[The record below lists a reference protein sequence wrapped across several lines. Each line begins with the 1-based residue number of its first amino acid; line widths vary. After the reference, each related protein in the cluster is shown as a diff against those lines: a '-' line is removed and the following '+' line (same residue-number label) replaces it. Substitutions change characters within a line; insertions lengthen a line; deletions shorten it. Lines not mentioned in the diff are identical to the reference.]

1 MAATLD
7 RQELYRLAR
16 MGAESRLRA
25 LEEERGQILRSF
37 PMLKGGGSASTSSTQ
52 GASASPSASAAPVRR
67 RRQMS
72 AAERKSVSARMKKY
86 WAERRKAKE
95 GK

>member
-37 PMLKGGGSASTSSTQ
+37 PMLKADGSASTSTQ
-52 GASASPSASAAPVRR
+52 GAFASASASPVRR

>member
-16 MGAESRLRA
+16 LGAEARLRA
-25 LEEERGQILRSF
+25 LEDERAQILRNF
-37 PMLKGGGSASTSSTQ
+37 PGLRA
-52 GASASPSASAAPVRR
+52 GAPQAAVATAAPVRR
-67 RRQMS
+67 RRRMS

-86 WAERRKAKE
+86 WAERRKASGAK
-95 GK
+95 KD

>member
-7 RQELYRLAR
+7 RQELYRLAQL
-16 MGAESRLRA
+16 GAEARLRA
-25 LEEERGQILRSF
+25 LEAERAQILRSF
-37 PMLKGGGSASTSSTQ
+37 PGLKSGTTRQSSPT
-52 GASASPSASAAPVRR
+52 GTAAAAPVRR

-86 WAERRKAKE
+86 WAERRKANAK
-95 GK
+95 KD

>member
-1 MAATLD
+1 
-7 RQELYRLAR
+7 
-16 MGAESRLRA
+16 
-25 LEEERGQILRSF
+25 
-37 PMLKGGGSASTSSTQ
+37 LKGGAST
-52 GASASPSASAAPVRR
+52 GASIASAAPEAGPVRR

-95 GK
+95 AK

>member
-16 MGAESRLRA
+16 LGAEARLRT
-25 LEEERGQILRSF
+25 LEEERRQILRNF
-37 PMLKGGGSASTSSTQ
+37 PGLRGGGGSGQEA
-52 GASASPSASAAPVRR
+52 PVASAAPARASRR

-72 AAERKSVSARMKKY
+72 AAERKAVSARMKKY

-95 GK
+95 

>member
-7 RQELYRLAR
+7 RQEMYRLAR
-16 MGAESRLRA
+16 LGAEARLRT
-25 LEEERGQILRSF
+25 LELERAQILRSF
-37 PMLKGGGSASTSSTQ
+37 PGLTAQSGEN
-52 GASASPSASAAPVRR
+52 GASAPVRR

-86 WAERRKAKE
+86 WAERRKANAK
-95 GK
+95 KD

>member
-7 RQELYRLAR
+7 RQEMYRLAR

-25 LEEERGQILRSF
+25 LEQERAQILRSF
-37 PMLKGGGSASTSSTQ
+37 PGLKI
-52 GASASPSASAAPVRR
+52 GASAAASTASAAPEAGPVRR

-95 GK
+95 AK

>member
-1 MAATLD
+1 MAGTID

-16 MGAESRLRA
+16 FGAEARLRA
-25 LEEERGQILRSF
+25 LEDERAQILRTF
-37 PMLKGGGSASTSSTQ
+37 PGLRAGGTQ
-52 GASASPSASAAPVRR
+52 VATAAAAPVRR

-86 WAERRKAKE
+86 WAERRKANAAK
-95 GK
+95 KD

>member
-7 RQELYRLAR
+7 RQEMYRLAR
-16 MGAESRLRA
+16 MGAEARLRA
-25 LEEERGQILRSF
+25 LEQERAQILRSF
-37 PMLKGGGSASTSSTQ
+37 PGLKAGAAEPAASQST
-52 GASASPSASAAPVRR
+52 AAAAAPVRR

-72 AAERKSVSARMKKY
+72 AAERKSVSLRMKKY

-95 GK
+95 SK

>member
-1 MAATLD
+1 MAAALD

-16 MGAESRLRA
+16 LGAEARLRA
-25 LEEERGQILRSF
+25 LDEERRQILRNF
-37 PMLKGGGSASTSSTQ
+37 PGLRGAGGTGQEASTP
-52 GASASPSASAAPVRR
+52 AAAPAPASRR

-72 AAERKSVSARMKKY
+72 AAERKAVSARMKKY

-95 GK
+95 

>member
-7 RQELYRLAR
+7 RQEMYRLAR
-16 MGAESRLRA
+16 VGAEARLRA
-25 LEEERGQILRSF
+25 LEQERAQILRSF
-37 PMLKGGGSASTSSTQ
+37 PGLKA
-52 GASASPSASAAPVRR
+52 GASSPASAQSHSAPAAPVRR

-72 AAERKSVSARMKKY
+72 AAERKSVSQRMKKY

-95 GK
+95 SK

>member
-16 MGAESRLRA
+16 LGAEARLRA
-25 LEEERGQILRSF
+25 LEVERAQILRSF
-37 PMLKGGGSASTSSTQ
+37 PGLKPGARQQSAPA
-52 GASASPSASAAPVRR
+52 GAAAPGPVRR

-86 WAERRKAKE
+86 WAERRKANAK
-95 GK
+95 KD

>member
-7 RQELYRLAR
+7 RQEMFRLAR
-16 MGAESRLRA
+16 MGAEARLRA
-25 LEEERGQILRSF
+25 LELERAQILRSF
-37 PMLKGGGSASTSSTQ
+37 PGLTAGQGEGQPPAPAS
-52 GASASPSASAAPVRR
+52 VRR

-86 WAERRKAKE
+86 WAERRKANAK
-95 GK
+95 KD